1 MKFLLGYYVG
11 GNFVSTNEDKNN
23 VKWFIKVTNCGTPVY
38 SHDKRLLGSL
48 SMLRNSLKRG
58 FRISAISKKSDI
70 TSSSPLNN
78 AHISSNVVYGQMWTQ
93 LVKFYWVSKLFISQ
107 MPSEFSRS
115 FHPEIQ
121 LKYPNRTLQIIKIV
135 AFPKKALP
143 LIGSLTPVG
152 HRYLLTVKLD
162 LLYVVVWMSFCQPF
176 EMVEEFDFNSLI
188 LLFTLLKL
196 IICK

>member
-78 AHISSNVVYGQMWTQ
+78 AHISSNVVYGQN
-93 LVKFYWVSKLFISQ
+93 VDSISKVLLG
-107 MPSEFSRS
+107 E
-115 FHPEIQ
+115 
-121 LKYPNRTLQIIKIV
+121 QIIYQPN
-135 AFPKKALP
+135 AFRVFT
-143 LIGSLTPVG
+143 IFSS
-152 HRYLLTVKLD
+152 RNTVEISK
-162 LLYVVVWMSFCQPF
+162 
-176 EMVEEFDFNSLI
+176 
-188 LLFTLLKL
+188 
-196 IICK
+196 

>member
-1 MKFLLGYYVG
+1 
-11 GNFVSTNEDKNN
+11 
-23 VKWFIKVTNCGTPVY
+23 
-38 SHDKRLLGSL
+38 
-48 SMLRNSLKRG
+48 
-58 FRISAISKKSDI
+58 
-70 TSSSPLNN
+70 
-78 AHISSNVVYGQMWTQ
+78 
-93 LVKFYWVSKLFISQ
+93 

-162 LLYVVVWMSFCQPF
+162 LLYVVCELLSAVRNGRRIRFQLPDSSIYTAEANNLQIRNGHVTAQALKSVGPKGSNGFDKKGMW
-176 EMVEEFDFNSLI
+176 EWLMVSTRGIF
-188 LLFTLLKL
+188 
-196 IICK
+196 